1 MENAPLVSVVCPL
14 YNTPKLYLRQMLDSV
29 LEIFGVTPDFDL
41 NIMTQGQTLTD
52 ITTRALV
59 GLGEIFARERP
70 DLVLVHGDTS
80 TTFSTALACFYL
92 RIPVGHVEAGL
103 RTYDLY
109 SPYPEEF
116 NRQAVGIVARYH
128 FAPTEN
134 ARQNLLR
141 EGFSWWTAMNS
152 NMRSFTVS
160 RP

>member
-1 MENAPLVSVVCPL
+1 
-14 YNTPKLYLRQMLDSV
+14 ML
-29 LEIFGVTPDFDL
+29 EREKPD
-41 NIMTQGQTLTD
+41 
-52 ITTRALV
+52 V
-59 GLGEIFARERP
+59 
-70 DLVLVHGDTS
+70 VLVHGDTS

-141 EGFSWWTAMNS
+141 EGKDPSHICH
-152 NMRSFTVS
+152 RQH
-160 RP
+160 RH